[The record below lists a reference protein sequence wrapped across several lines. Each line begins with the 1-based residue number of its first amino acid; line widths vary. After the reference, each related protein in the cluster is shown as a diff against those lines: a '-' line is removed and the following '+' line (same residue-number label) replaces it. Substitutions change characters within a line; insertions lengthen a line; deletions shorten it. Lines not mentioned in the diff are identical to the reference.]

1 MEVMEVKYYTSNRN
15 WSNNLDGL
23 DVSEDH
29 FISLGVQRAK
39 KREPIKTKLNDFE
52 IVK

>member
-39 KREPIKTKLNDFE
+39 KESRLRQS
-52 IVK
+52 